1 MSKLLL
7 NNLVRYYAHLPSTK
21 ANNLLINGICPGFCA
36 TGGTTFK
43 SIQPTK
49 LSDLNSMIPIDKP
62 KTSEDGAEM
71 VLSMALIPETF
82 KRPNG
87 TFLLDI

>member
-1 MSKLLL
+1 MEFVRGFVPQVKLQKM
-7 NNLVRYYAHLPSTK
+7 LV
-21 ANNLLINGICPGFCA
+21 
-36 TGGTTFK
+36 FK
-43 SIQPTK
+43 STQ
-49 LSDLNSMIPIDKP
+49 DLNSMIPIDKP

-71 VLSMALIPETF
+71 VLAMALIPETS

>member
-1 MSKLLL
+1 MEFAPVSALQVQQRSK
-7 NNLVRYYAHLPSTK
+7 VSTPPK
-21 ANNLLINGICPGFCA
+21 
-36 TGGTTFK
+36 T
-43 SIQPTK
+43 
-49 LSDLNSMIPIDKP
+49 SDLNSMIPIDKP

>member
-1 MSKLLL
+1 MPICLQQRQIIYLSMEFAPVSALQVQQRSK
-7 NNLVRYYAHLPSTK
+7 VSTPPK
-21 ANNLLINGICPGFCA
+21 
-36 TGGTTFK
+36 T
-43 SIQPTK
+43 
-49 LSDLNSMIPIDKP
+49 SDLNSMIPIDKP
-62 KTSEDGAEM
+62 KTSKDGAEM